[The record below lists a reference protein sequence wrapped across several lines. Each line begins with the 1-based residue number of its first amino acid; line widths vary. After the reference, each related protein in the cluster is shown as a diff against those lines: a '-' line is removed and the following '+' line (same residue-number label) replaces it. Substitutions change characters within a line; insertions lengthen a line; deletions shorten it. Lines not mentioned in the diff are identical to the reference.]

1 LEEIKMNTIKLAM
14 IIMAIGLIAFMGTA
28 TAIPHDWL
36 SPNTVG
42 VIKTTSVAH
51 SDVFSMHT
59 PGHWY
64 MPYYTY
70 VYPWW
75 NANVY
80 QPLGNIYYWYAW

>member
-1 LEEIKMNTIKLAM
+1 MNTIKLAM
-14 IIMAIGLIAFMGTA
+14 IAMAIGLIAFMGTA

-42 VIKTTSVAH
+42 VIKTTSVAQT
-51 SDVFSMHT
+51 DVFSLHT

-64 MPYYTY
+64 VPYYTY

-80 QPLGNIYYWYAW
+80 QPLGNIYHYYYW